1 MTIAL
6 ERELEGM
13 LEEHVRIRAAV
24 QHFELAARAA
34 NRAQFVEFSQALA
47 AHARLEE
54 EVLYPAAVLVGR
66 YVAREAPQK

>member
-1 MTIAL
+1 
-6 ERELEGM
+6 M

-24 QHFELAARAA
+24 QRFEAAARSAK
-34 NRAQFVEFSQALA
+34 RSDYIKFSQALT

-66 YVAREAPQK
+66 YVAREAPQR